1 MQVRPDIAQKREI
14 IRDTVLD
21 AAVREFARNGL
32 RGGSI
37 QTIAQEAGLSKAQLF
52 YYFGS
57 KDQLY
62 EEALIHIVDIWQD
75 FFLTGNFDQ
84 GPEVFF
90 RSYIRRKLR
99 LSLEHPEISQLYS
112 NEIVQ
117 GAPFLRKY
125 WHASKSTSQKAAA
138 IIQKWIDAGLLRN
151 VDPILLQFNIW
162 GITQNYA
169 LHASQVRNL
178 TGNENEPLDF
188 DAITEQV
195 TDLVLGGCLTS
206 RRDPQVEPPGS

>member
-1 MQVRPDIAQKREI
+1 MQIRADIAQKREI
-14 IRDTVLD
+14 IRETVLD

-52 YYFGS
+52 YYFNT
-57 KDQLY
+57 KEQLY

-84 GPEVFF
+84 GPEAFL
-90 RSYIRRKLR
+90 RTYIRRKLR

-112 NEIVQ
+112 NEIAQ
-117 GAPFLRKY
+117 GAPFLRNY
-125 WHASKSTSQKAAA
+125 WHASKSRSLEAAA
-138 IIQKWIDAGLLRN
+138 IIQTWIDAGLLRK
-151 VDPILLQFNIW
+151 VDPMLLQFNIW

-169 LHASQVRNL
+169 LHASQLRYL
-178 TGNENEPLDF
+178 TDKEDEPLDY
-188 DAITEQV
+188 DELADQV
-195 TDLVLGGCLTS
+195 TDLVLGGCLVS
-206 RRDPQVEPPGS
+206 QRS